1 MITANNKINVS
12 QMINKHKFC
21 NLRSAKVFISYNV
34 ITQRKID
41 SLFYKCKLPNE
52 KERALNNQNI
62 DQNNCTY
69 IAK

>member
-12 QMINKHKFC
+12 KMINKNKFC